1 MLETFSNNF
10 HAIKAPERVGQG
22 NDYFM
27 EPLKKAYSIDSKNFE
42 DILNKN
48 GILDITL
55 TFPLMKLM
63 SFFTV
68 SACMFFPRQFLEKS
82 AVFRVSRIG

>member
-27 EPLKKAYSIDSKNFE
+27 EPLKKAYSIDSKKRLLSWWIQMNPDE
-42 DILNKN
+42 
-48 GILDITL
+48 
-55 TFPLMKLM
+55 PLSDK
-63 SFFTV
+63 
-68 SACMFFPRQFLEKS
+68 EKML
-82 AVFRVSRIG
+82 RIYG